1 MKTEVPINLSNRHIH
16 LSEKDLEKL
25 FGKGYNLTSIK
36 DLSQPGQF
44 ACDECVDIEGPK
56 GTMKN
61 IRILGPTRPD
71 TQIELLLADTYKLGI
86 PPIIKESGDIA
97 GSPGLKI
104 TGPKGSI
111 DVKEGA
117 IVAARHIH
125 MSNQDALEYGL
136 KDKDVVSVEVPG
148 MRGIVFNNVL
158 VRVGDKY
165 SLDMHIDTE
174 EGNAAGI
181 KNGTLGKII
190 R

>member
-1 MKTEVPINLSNRHIH
+1 
-16 LSEKDLEKL
+16 
-25 FGKGYNLTSIK
+25 
-36 DLSQPGQF
+36 
-44 ACDECVDIEGPK
+44 
-56 GTMKN
+56 
-61 IRILGPTRPD
+61 
-71 TQIELLLADTYKLGI
+71 
-86 PPIIKESGDIA
+86 
-97 GSPGLKI
+97 LKI

>member
-86 PPIIKESGDIA
+86 LRNREILP
-97 GSPGLKI
+97 
-104 TGPKGSI
+104 
-111 DVKEGA
+111 
-117 IVAARHIH
+117 ARR
-125 MSNQDALEYGL
+125 D
-136 KDKDVVSVEVPG
+136 
-148 MRGIVFNNVL
+148 
-158 VRVGDKY
+158 
-165 SLDMHIDTE
+165 
-174 EGNAAGI
+174 
-181 KNGTLGKII
+181 
-190 R
+190 